1 MQLLNV
7 WQLPWMAYSICHRRS
22 ELQLLGAVLAYC
34 PPKPGLLLVTR
45 RLRLFKIFFFQK
57 LLLNAPFVASL
68 ILCFGGKVCLLQVW
82 STHGHKQHRPRL
94 QALHLLYKLG
104 VLPRDHPLVRPK
116 QSVELCA
123 RSLSSEM
130 PNFSPEDGSDQVILR
145 ERTCAVSHST
155 YAFGPRPCSG
165 TKSPNS
171 STAQQPL
178 RRFVLRATWQHVSP
192 AALLPTSSYLV
203 SRPAVAGWCS
213 GTLYQCSLLAGCQEA
228 VGAQQCSG
236 QPRGFGSPAEA
247 AKSPQP
253 SSCRVSGR
261 LSNTASCLK
270 VIMWTVAQC
279 VQCTAGPCWR
289 STGRTLCRH
298 TQGCQARLHI
308 R

>member
-94 QALHLLYKLG
+94 QALHLLYKLS

-130 PNFSPEDGSDQVILR
+130 PNFSRR
-145 ERTCAVSHST
+145 ESRQRTDLIKSSFVSAH
-155 YAFGPRPCSG
+155 
-165 TKSPNS
+165 
-171 STAQQPL
+171 
-178 RRFVLRATWQHVSP
+178 VLFHIQHTLLGHAP
-192 AALLPTSSYLV
+192 AAALKALTAVLHNSHYVVLSCALLGSMSAQLLFSRLAVIWSADQLLPAGARALSTSAACWQAAKRQSAPSSAAASQEALV
-203 SRPAVAGWCS
+203 AQ
-213 GTLYQCSLLAGCQEA
+213 LKQQSLL
-228 VGAQQCSG
+228 S
-236 QPRGFGSPAEA
+236 PRAAE
-247 AKSPQP
+247 
-253 SSCRVSGR
+253 
-261 LSNTASCLK
+261 
-270 VIMWTVAQC
+270 
-279 VQCTAGPCWR
+279 
-289 STGRTLCRH
+289 
-298 TQGCQARLHI
+298 
-308 R
+308 